1 MGYTLVIIRI
11 RFENLTYTFFIS
23 LILNQI
29 LFAFAFVKSIKI
41 GRIGFY
47 VKLRIPEHP
56 AFSTGGG
63 VGPFSNAS
71 SFELN

>member
-11 RFENLTYTFFIS
+11 RFENLTYTFCIS

-47 VKLRIPEHP
+47 VKLRRPDHP
-56 AFSTGGG
+56 AFSTEG